1 MAAFRLVALLV
12 LLSPVTDATD
22 CVDLLDVC
30 ESLQTICIGSILT
43 HHFNVISDL
52 SSQMN
57 DSTLPALESSLPLI
71 QSDLPLVLGS
81 NEDGSSTAPVER
93 SASSSPTSIIDEETL
108 KNALPLLKESLPLIR
123 ESLPLIRES
132 LPLIRDYLDPIVGKT
147 DCQRKATCRSKRF
160 LRKFTYSLFFL
171 GCKDCPKLRD
181 TIIQFVEALCPST
194 CKVCTSGSDLL
205 ASSSALSTFF
215 S

>member
-147 DCQRKATCRSKRF
+147 DCQRKATCRS
-160 LRKFTYSLFFL
+160 
-171 GCKDCPKLRD
+171 CKDCPKLRD

>member
-1 MAAFRLVALLV
+1 MAASRLVV
-12 LLSPVTDATD
+12 LLLLTFTVANATD
-22 CVDLLDVC
+22 CVDLLDIC
-30 ESLQTICIGSILT
+30 ESLQSICIGSILT

-57 DSTLPALESSLPLI
+57 DSTLPALESSLPMV

-81 NEDGSSTAPVER
+81 NGDDGSSTV
-93 SASSSPTSIIDEETL
+93 SADGTTSHTSLLDDETL

-132 LPLIRDYLDPIVGKT
+132 LPLIRQYLDPIVGNSN
-147 DCQRKATCRSKRF
+147 CQRKATCRS
-160 LRKFTYSLFFL
+160 
-171 GCKDCPKLRD
+171 CKDCPKLRD
-181 TIIQFVEALCPST
+181 SIISFVEGLCPST
-194 CKVCTSGSDLL
+194 CKVCADKTDLL
-205 ASSSALSTFF
+205 ASSSALAAFF